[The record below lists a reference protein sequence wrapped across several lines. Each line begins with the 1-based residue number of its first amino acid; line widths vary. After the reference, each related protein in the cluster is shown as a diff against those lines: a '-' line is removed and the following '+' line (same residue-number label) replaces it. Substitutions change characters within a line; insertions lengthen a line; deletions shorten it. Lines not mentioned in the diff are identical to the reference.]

1 MSVTVTGAPGALE
14 ERDLRRVAESVS
26 FIRDTSTADAL
37 AAVLGSDAPDP
48 VLPHLEF
55 LHAAVLVAVDGG
67 PDVIDVSDLV
77 GALADLG
84 VAAREPG
91 PSVVVRDRLRRRTG
105 QDLDVRIVRGQV
117 ADGPGELELFVV
129 AGGSALSDAD
139 REAESH
145 LAFRATS
152 DDEVLLRGLCGML
165 LDAGL
170 TADGGGYNEH
180 EDTTVLYFRGAVR
193 MELRSPGHHHGLL
206 ARHVGPPDRARR
218 AMLDLMTGAWRTS
231 AVAVAAELGV
241 ADLLADGPR
250 DTADLAERTGARE
263 DNLRRL
269 LAYLAALGVF
279 HRDGDEWSLTDAGV
293 MLKSDTVGSQRDLA
307 RIYGGLFYR
316 SFGAL
321 GHTVRTG
328 ASAFSHVYGV
338 QPFEHFAGHP
348 ADARLFEGAM
358 AAGTAFLELVPGLLD
373 LPATGTVVDVAGGD
387 GRLLGL
393 VLDASPGLR
402 GVLFDRPH
410 VADAAADV
418 LAGHGERAT
427 VVAGDFFHDPVPSGG
442 DVYLL
447 SRILHDWDDERC
459 SVILRNLRAAM
470 AEGATLALVE
480 RPIQDGRPALLPLAF
495 SVHMMANTVQGRER
509 TTAEFRELLSA
520 NGFTLEDIREL
531 PLDMAVLVAR
541 ATV

>member
-1 MSVTVTGAPGALE
+1 MSVTVTGARGALG
-14 ERDLRRVAESVS
+14 ERDFRRVAESVS
-26 FIRDTSTADAL
+26 FIQDTSTAEAL
-37 AAVLGSDAPDP
+37 AAVLGGDAPAAA
-48 VLPHLEF
+48 LPHLEF
-55 LHAAVLVAVDGG
+55 LHAAVLVAVERV
-67 PDVIDVSDLV
+67 PDAVSV
-77 GALADLG
+77 LADLG
-84 VAAREPG
+84 VEAREPV

-105 QDLDVRIVRGQV
+105 QDLDVRIVRGKV
-117 ADGPGELELFVV
+117 AGGPRELELFVV
-129 AGGSALSDAD
+129 AGGSALSDED

-145 LAFRATS
+145 LAFRVTNG
-152 DDEVLLRGLCGML
+152 DDVLVRGLCGTL

-170 TADGGGYNEH
+170 VVDGGGYNDH
-180 EDTTVLYFRGAVR
+180 ENMTVLYFRGVAPAAR
-193 MELRSPGHHHGLL
+193 MELKLPGRHPDLL
-206 ARHVGPPDRARR
+206 ARHVGPPDRSRR
-218 AMLDLMTGAWRTS
+218 EMLDLMTGAWRTS
-231 AVAVAAELGV
+231 AVAVVAELGV
-241 ADLLADGPR
+241 ADLLADGPLG
-250 DTADLAERTGARE
+250 TADLAERTGTRE

-279 HRDGDEWSLTDAGV
+279 DRDGDEWSLTDVGA
-293 MLKSDTVGSQRDLA
+293 MLRSDAAGSQRDLA

-321 GHTVRTG
+321 EHTVRTG
-328 ASAFSHVYGV
+328 GSAFSHVYGV
-338 QPFEHFAGHP
+338 PPFEHFARHP

-358 AAGTAFLELVPGLLD
+358 AAGTAFLELVPGVLD

-393 VLDASPGLR
+393 VLDSVPGLR

-410 VADAAADV
+410 VAGAAADV
-418 LAGHGERAT
+418 LAGYGERAE
-427 VVAGDFFHDPVPSGG
+427 VVAGDFFDDPVPPGG

-459 SVILRNLRAAM
+459 SVILRNVRAAM

-480 RPIQDGRPALLPLAF
+480 RPIRDGRPAVLPLAF
-495 SVHMMANTVQGRER
+495 SVHMMANTTQGRER
-509 TTAEFRELLSA
+509 TTDEFRELLSA
-520 NGFTLEDIREL
+520 NGFTLEDVREL